1 MIRNLLSTT
10 ASRMLI
16 AIINLAIVWMSAR
29 YLGASAMGSISLII
43 LGISIIQIIT
53 AVLAGSSIV
62 YQASRHPVADLLTIA
77 WLWILIA
84 GIPVWLF
91 LSLADLIPR
100 EFTFDVLILSILGGI
115 ITVNQNVLLGKERV
129 NAYNGMA
136 VLQSIMVLLSLFLLL
151 VAGKWMDVR
160 AYVTAQYISMG
171 SCAMIGTLM
180 ILPPIKSFRIPTMA
194 LVKEAA
200 GFGGY
205 LQAASLMQLFN
216 YRLSYYIIEKYFD
229 RATLGVFSVGV
240 QIAESVWIVAKSM
253 AVLQYSRISNSRNHP
268 YSIRLTVNFLKFTG
282 LVTSIL
288 IGIILLLPQEFFV
301 WIFRSD
307 FSHITQVI
315 ASLSV
320 GILALALSLMFSHY
334 FSGTGQPVH
343 NTISSGIGL
352 IFTVILGFTLIPR
365 FGLTGAGITAS
376 LSYLAGMLYQLL
388 VFKKTTRVMWMDFVP
403 AKKDVL
409 LMTSEIK
416 EMLKTE
422 RS

>member
-10 ASRMLI
+10 ASRVLI
-16 AIINLAIVWMSAR
+16 AMINLGIVWMSAR

-53 AVLAGSSIV
+53 SVLAGSSIV
-62 YQASRHPVADLLTIA
+62 YQASRHPLADLLTIA
-77 WLWILIA
+77 WIWILVA
-84 GIPVWLF
+84 GIPVWLI
-91 LSLADLIPR
+91 LSLANLIPR
-100 EFTFDVLILSILGGI
+100 EFTFDVLILSILGGV

-136 VLQSIMVLLSLFLLL
+136 VLQSLLVLLPLFLLL
-151 VAGKWMDVR
+151 WVGKWMDVR

-171 SCAMIGTLM
+171 SCTLIGTLM
-180 ILPPIKSFRIPTMA
+180 ILPPIKSFRKPSMT

-216 YRLSYYIIEKYFD
+216 YRLSYYIIEKFYD

-253 AVLQYSRISNSRNHP
+253 AVLQYSRISNSRNNQ
-268 YSIRLTVNFLKFTG
+268 YAIRLTVNFLKFTG
-282 LVTSIL
+282 LVTFVL
-288 IGIILLLPQEFFV
+288 IGMVLLLPQEFFV

-307 FSHITQVI
+307 FSNITRVI
-315 ASLSV
+315 ASLSA
-320 GILALALSLMFSHY
+320 GIMALALSLMFSHY
-334 FSGTGQPVH
+334 FSGTGQPKH

-352 IFTVILGFTLIPR
+352 LFTVILGFTLIPR
-365 FGLTGAGITAS
+365 FGLTGAGFTAS
-376 LSYLAGMLYQLL
+376 FSYLAGMLYQFFI
-388 VFKKTTRVMWMDFVP
+388 FKKNTHVRWMDFVP
-403 AKKDVL
+403 GKKDVL
-409 LMTSEIK
+409 LINSEIK
-416 EMLKTE
+416 EMFKKE
-422 RS
+422 RL